1 MSADRALPAL
11 PRGLAATA
19 AILALVGSGLL
30 VAPPASAATSLTVTT
45 TADGDANG
53 ACTTPS
59 VTTTATPVTLRN
71 ALCVANNTGGVSTVS
86 VPGGTYTLTDGA
98 LVLGTRSGTDVTLD
112 SIGSRAEIVGDG
124 SSQILTLDPGIV
136 GGIAVEINGFT
147 FRGGR
152 DDVFGGGAI
161 IGGSVDSPSDTL
173 LVRDSVFIDNAASGG
188 SANPGG
194 AIQFIGGD
202 LTIVRS
208 RFERNTSA
216 SASGGAV
223 YYEAAAPGDYLD
235 VSGSTFTQNTL
246 TAAGTVSAGG
256 GAIAVDGGGSVAISG
271 NVFDRNTAS
280 GPTARGGAIQ
290 QLGGPATI
298 SKNVFTQ
305 NTAVVGGAAV
315 DATGGAVTARGNSF
329 TGNTGTAAVSASAS
343 APVTAPNNW
352 WGCNGG
358 ANAAGCDT
366 TAITT
371 GTTEPHLVLSATAG
385 AATVDSG
392 ASTAI
397 TASLRTN
404 SAGTTLSPADLSAFD
419 GRSVTWTDVQ
429 PAGATTAAP
438 SSVFSGGTATT
449 TFVAGPTSGQGGVT
463 ANLDA
468 AAVRAAVAVRQQT
481 AFTSADAVAATLGQ
495 AFSFSVTA
503 SGFPAPTV
511 TRTSGDLPPGVTL
524 SGSGATL
531 VLSGAPT
538 GVGTFPVTFSAS
550 NGDTSATQVL
560 TITVGQAPSFAGPL
574 ATSVAAGDPVDVTLS
589 TVGAPPAVVAATGL
603 PAGLALDAATD
614 GTARLHGTP
623 TVAPGEYRIPLTA
636 TNDRGQAT
644 AEFVL
649 TITAPPSFTNPSTGI
664 ATVGTPLDFP
674 IVVDPGYPARNT
686 VELIGWPAWISL
698 TGAPGSQRLVGTPP
712 AQAGGTATVSLRI
725 VGTTVTQ
732 GIDFTVNEAPAITAQ
747 PASVTVNAG
756 RDAVFS
762 ASATGYPAPTVQW
775 QRNDGDGWVDI
786 AGATSTTFTV
796 TTTITDDGARLRAVF
811 TNTVASATSDEAV
824 LTVGERPALAPIEP
838 VTVLAGGELMIDVR
852 SSGFPSG
859 ALTAA
864 PLPAWLTFTDDG
876 DGTGTLTGTP
886 ALDDAGRIE
895 VVVTVDNGFGTD
907 STTATIRVADTVP
920 PPFAAPEITDGA
932 LTGVPPEVT
941 RGQQLTIG
949 GGGYLPGAT
958 VQLTMYS
965 SAAPLGAAV
974 ADAQGEF
981 RIVVTV
987 PADQVEGAHTIVSS
1001 GIGAEGT
1008 PRFLAADTELIVP
1021 AAPGQPGGGTPG
1033 TPGTGAP
1040 GGSGGPVT
1048 GGDPTGDGLATT
1060 GSDASASALLALL
1073 AALAVIGGAVVFR
1086 SARRRA
1092 A

>member
-71 ALCVANNTGGVSTVS
+71 ALCVASNTGGVSIVS
-86 VPGGTYTLTDGA
+86 VPDGTYTLTDGA
-98 LVLGTRSGTDVTLD
+98 LVLGTRAGTDVTLE
-112 SIGSRAEIVGDG
+112 SIGGRAEIVGDG
-124 SSQILTLDPGIV
+124 DAQILTLDPDIV
-136 GGIAVEINGFT
+136 GGIAVEIDGFT

-161 IGGSVDSPSDTL
+161 IGGSIDAPSDTL
-173 LVRDSVFIDNAASGG
+173 LVRDSTFIDNASSGG
-188 SANPGG
+188 AANPGG

-202 LTIVRS
+202 LTIQSS
-208 RFERNTSA
+208 RFERNTSG
-216 SASGGAV
+216 SANGGAV

-305 NTAVVGGAAV
+305 NTAVAGGAAI
-315 DATGGAVTARGNSF
+315 DATGGALTARGNSF
-329 TGNTGTAAVSASAS
+329 TGNTGTAAVTASAS

-385 AATVDSG
+385 AATVDSA

-404 SAGTTLSPADLSAFD
+404 SAGASVSAIDLSAFD

-438 SSVFSGGTATT
+438 SSLFSGGTATT
-449 TFVAGPTSGQGGVT
+449 TFVAGPTPGQGGVT

-468 AAVRAAVAVRQQT
+468 ASVRAAVAVRQQT
-481 AFTSADAVAATLGQ
+481 AFTSADAAAATLGQ
-495 AFSFSVTA
+495 PFSFSVTA
-503 SGFPAPTV
+503 SGFPTPTV
-511 TRTSGDLPPGVTL
+511 ARTTGDLPPGVTL

-531 VLSGAPT
+531 LLAGTPT
-538 GVGTFPVTFSAS
+538 SVGTFPVTFSAS

-574 ATSVAAGDPVDVTLS
+574 TATVAAGAPVEVTLS
-589 TVGAPPAVVAATGL
+589 TVGTPPAVITATDL
-603 PAGLALDAATD
+603 PTGLALDAGTD
-614 GTARLHGTP
+614 GTAKLSGTP

-636 TNDRGQAT
+636 TNDRGQT
-644 AEFVL
+644 SAEFVL
-649 TITAPPSFTNPSTGI
+649 TLTAPPSFTSPATGN
-664 ATVGTPLDFP
+664 ATVGVPFDFP
-674 IVVDPGYPARNT
+674 IVVDPGYPALNAVALT
-686 VELIGWPAWISL
+686 VAPAWITL
-698 TGAPGSQRLVGTPP
+698 VGAPGDQRLVGTPP
-712 AQAGGTATVSLRI
+712 ALAGGTASVTLHI
-725 VGTTVTQ
+725 VGSTVTQ
-732 GIDFTVNEAPAITAQ
+732 RIDLTVDEAPAITAQ

-756 RDAVFS
+756 SDAVFS
-762 ASATGYPAPTVQW
+762 ASATGSPAPTVQW
-775 QRNDGDGWVDI
+775 QRNDGDGWIDV
-786 AGATSTTFTV
+786 AGATSTTLTV
-796 TTTITDDGARLRAVF
+796 TTTIADDGARLRAVF
-811 TNTVASATSDEAV
+811 TNIVGSATSDEAV
-824 LTVGERPALAPIEP
+824 LTVGERPVLAPIDP
-838 VTVLAGGELMIDVR
+838 VTVLAGGKLMIDVR
-852 SSGFPSG
+852 SSGLPAG
-859 ALTAA
+859 ALSAA

-895 VVVTVDNGFGTD
+895 VVVTIDNGFGTD

-932 LTGVPPEVT
+932 LTGVPPEVI

-965 SAAPLGAAV
+965 SPVPLGAVV

-1021 AAPGQPGGGTPG
+1021 AAPGQPGGTPG
-1033 TPGTGAP
+1033 TPGAP
-1040 GGSGGPVT
+1040 GSGGSGGT
-1048 GGDPTGDGLATT
+1048 AGGDPAGDGLAAT
-1060 GSDASASALLALL
+1060 GPETSASALLALL
-1073 AALAVIGGAVVFR
+1073 AALAVIGGAAVFR

>member
-53 ACTTPS
+53 ACTTAS

-98 LVLGTRSGTDVTLD
+98 LVIGTRAGTDVTLD

-136 GGIAVEINGFT
+136 GDIAVEIDGFT

-161 IGGSVDSPSDTL
+161 IGGSIESPTDTL
-173 LVRDSVFIDNAASGG
+173 LVRDSVFIDNSASGG

-202 LTIVRS
+202 LTITGS
-208 RFERNTSA
+208 RFERNTSG

-223 YYEAAAPGDYLD
+223 YYEAAAPGDRLE
-235 VSGSTFTQNTL
+235 VTGSTFTQNAL
-246 TAAGTVSAGG
+246 TAAGTVPAGG
-256 GAIAVDGGGSVAISG
+256 GAIAVDGDGAGSVDISG
-271 NVFDRNTAS
+271 NVFDRNTAA

-290 QLGGPATI
+290 QLGGPSTI

-305 NTAVVGGAAV
+305 NTAVVGGAAI
-315 DATGGAVTARGNSF
+315 DATDGAVTARGNSF
-329 TGNTGTAAVSASAS
+329 ARNTGTAAMTASAS
-343 APVTAPNNW
+343 APVTAPDNW

-366 TAITT
+366 AAITT
-371 GTTEPHLVLSATAG
+371 GTAEPHLVLSATAG
-385 AATVDSG
+385 ATTLDSG
-392 ASTAI
+392 ASTTI

-404 SAGTTLSPADLSAFD
+404 SAGAAVSAADLSAFD
-419 GRSVTWTDVQ
+419 GLPVTWSDVQ
-429 PAGATTAAP
+429 PAAATTSAT
-438 SSVFSGGTATT
+438 SSIVSSGVATT
-449 TFVAGPTSGQGGVT
+449 TFVAGPTAGQGGVT

-468 AAVRAAVAVRQQT
+468 AAVRAAVTVRQQT
-481 AFTSADAVAATLGQ
+481 VFTSADAAAATLGQ

-511 TRTSGDLPPGVTL
+511 TRTTGDLPPGVTL

-531 VLSGAPT
+531 VLAGTPT

-550 NGDTSATQVL
+550 NGDTSAIQVL
-560 TITVGQAPSFAGPL
+560 TIAVGQAPSFTGPL
-574 ATSVAAGDPVDVTLS
+574 ATTVAAGDPVDVTLS
-589 TVGAPPAVVAATGL
+589 TVGTPPAIIAATDL
-603 PAGLALDAATD
+603 PAGLALDAAAD
-614 GTARLHGTP
+614 GTARVHGTP

-636 TNDRGQAT
+636 TNDRGQT
-644 AEFVL
+644 SAEFVL
-649 TITAPPSFTNPSTGI
+649 TLTAPPSFTTPATGT

-674 IVVDPGYPARNT
+674 IAVDPGYPALNT
-686 VELIGWPAWISL
+686 VELIDAPAWISL
-698 TGAPGSQRLVGTPP
+698 VGAPGDQRLVGTPP
-712 AQAGGTATVSLRI
+712 ALAGGTASVTLHI
-725 VGTTVTQ
+725 VGSTVTQ
-732 GIDFTVNEAPAITAQ
+732 RIDFTVDEAPAITAQ

-762 ASATGYPAPTVQW
+762 ASATGFPAPTVQW

-786 AGATSTTFTV
+786 AGATSTTVTV
-796 TTTITDDGARLRAVF
+796 ATTITDDGARVRAVF

-824 LTVGERPALAPIEP
+824 LTVGERPALAPIDA
-838 VTVLAGGELMIDVR
+838 VTVLAGGKLTIDVR
-852 SSGFPSG
+852 SSGLPAG
-859 ALTAA
+859 ALTTG

-876 DGTGTLTGTP
+876 DGTGTLAGTP

-907 STTATIRVADTVP
+907 TATAAIRVADTVP

-932 LTGVPPEVT
+932 LTGVPAEVT
-941 RGQQLTIG
+941 RGQQLTVG

-965 SAAPLGAAV
+965 SPAPLGAVV

-987 PADQVEGAHTIVSS
+987 PADQVEGPHTIVSS
-1001 GIGAEGT
+1001 GIGAAGT
-1008 PRFLAADTELIVP
+1008 ARLLAADTELIVP

-1033 TPGTGAP
+1033 AGQPGGTG
-1040 GGSGGPVT
+1040 GPAA

-1060 GSDASASALLALL
+1060 GTDASASALLALL